1 MITIAVVR
9 NILVRVGAD
18 IHGYQNNMAQ
28 AQRSMGGFQAVMRT
42 ATSNTQLSMQSI
54 ATSLTMGRLGFIAL
68 GAAAVASFALVS
80 KNAIKAAM
88 DVVESESLFT
98 VSMGSMANAARA
110 WSEDLQASLG
120 LNAYEVR
127 RNVGVFYNMTTSM
140 GLARSAAYKL
150 STDLTKLAYD
160 MSSFYNMPVEEMFIK
175 LQSGITGETEPL
187 KRIGILVLDN
197 VIKQY
202 AYAEGIANVGAELTE
217 QQKVMARYIAIMAQT
232 KNANGDLARTITSP
246 SNQLRLLRMQLDL
259 ARINLGNAFMPIVTI
274 VLPVLTS
281 FAKSL
286 VRVTNTFAQFMGAL
300 FGTNTAQT
308 QTSQSAAD
316 AAEAQTKLGNAA
328 KKAGAAAKKGVAGFD
343 EIHQLQEDMAS
354 TAEDAADAMDASST
368 TPTPSK
374 QDDGKSSI
382 IPKGILDAAERAKK
396 ALKVLKP
403 LSGSLSDLG
412 ESLGNLGRSISEN
425 PIIQQAFKFLKEDI
439 QNLGTGGIYAL
450 SGALRV
456 VAGAVNIVAGALSG
470 NFETS
475 LKGAEQAVSGTFDI
489 VTGIMYP
496 VFPEIAK
503 KMQEFKKDFG
513 QKWASLKEDVKTYGD
528 PTKLEAMDFAMYIR
542 DKVSEKWGELKVNTA
557 TKWGEIKTS
566 ISEKWEL
573 IKSIKWDDVKNTVSK
588 HWETL
593 KTNTATKWDE
603 LKATMSDKWE
613 KIKIGIGWDGVKN
626 TVLSHWESLGNE
638 TGPKWDDLKTTLSEK
653 WEGIK
658 TGISW
663 EDIKDNV
670 INIWEDL
677 KIKTGTIW
685 DEIGKSIKKSVN
697 FVIDTINSFIDGIN
711 AIKIEIP
718 AVVVMGKKLSD
729 GASIGFPQ
737 IKHIPKL
744 ARGGIID
751 SPTLAMMGE
760 GNKEE
765 AVVPLENTSFV
776 DTLAGAIGTVVL
788 SALQFSQ
795 PQQGNQ
801 SQVQAVFNLDGSQ
814 FARAIIPLIDNEKAR
829 IGKIAVS

>member
-1 MITIAVVR
+1 
-9 NILVRVGAD
+9 
-18 IHGYQNNMAQ
+18 
-28 AQRSMGGFQAVMRT
+28 
-42 ATSNTQLSMQSI
+42 
-54 ATSLTMGRLGFIAL
+54 
-68 GAAAVASFALVS
+68 
-80 KNAIKAAM
+80 
-88 DVVESESLFT
+88 
-98 VSMGSMANAARA
+98 
-110 WSEDLQASLG
+110 
-120 LNAYEVR
+120 
-127 RNVGVFYNMTTSM
+127 
-140 GLARSAAYKL
+140 
-150 STDLTKLAYD
+150 
-160 MSSFYNMPVEEMFIK
+160 
-175 LQSGITGETEPL
+175 
-187 KRIGILVLDN
+187 
-197 VIKQY
+197 
-202 AYAEGIANVGAELTE
+202 
-217 QQKVMARYIAIMAQT
+217 
-232 KNANGDLARTITSP
+232 
-246 SNQLRLLRMQLDL
+246 
-259 ARINLGNAFMPIVTI
+259 
-274 VLPVLTS
+274 
-281 FAKSL
+281 
-286 VRVTNTFAQFMGAL
+286 
-300 FGTNTAQT
+300 
-308 QTSQSAAD
+308 
-316 AAEAQTKLGNAA
+316 
-328 KKAGAAAKKGVAGFD
+328 
-343 EIHQLQEDMAS
+343 
-354 TAEDAADAMDASST
+354 
-368 TPTPSK
+368 
-374 QDDGKSSI
+374 
-382 IPKGILDAAERAKK
+382 
-396 ALKVLKP
+396 
-403 LSGSLSDLG
+403 
-412 ESLGNLGRSISEN
+412 
-425 PIIQQAFKFLKEDI
+425 
-439 QNLGTGGIYAL
+439 
-450 SGALRV
+450 
-456 VAGAVNIVAGALSG
+456 
-470 NFETS
+470 
-475 LKGAEQAVSGTFDI
+475 
-489 VTGIMYP
+489 
-496 VFPEIAK
+496 
-503 KMQEFKKDFG
+503 
-513 QKWASLKEDVKTYGD
+513 
-528 PTKLEAMDFAMYIR
+528 MYIR